1 MGFLYTVHF
10 RMGARTL
17 QIRIGAGD
25 GELAQARRRAVAGL
39 LDPIHSPRSWR
50 WSCIPWSTGRFVA
63 RCPDFLAAILYIE
76 AHLQIVA
83 VWLASLWISGFLFGT
98 SWSCCSW
105 PGWFSQTSG
114 AQHSS
119 TTSLWG
125 IRWRGVPA
133 ALRLQVLPALAAA
146 TSVLAK
152 ITRSFLLPRKRRS
165 PRGSYFPWPF
175 RRCSS
180 FDRYARVKRNLLSV
194 LCVTPLLFCM
204 VY

>member
-50 WSCIPWSTGRFVA
+50 WSCSPWSTGRFVA
-63 RCPDFLAAILYIE
+63 PRCDSIHRGSPANRGR
-76 AHLQIVA
+76 
-83 VWLASLWISGFLFGT
+83 VWLTSLWISGFLFGT

-105 PGWFSQTSG
+105 PGWFSQPSG

-125 IRWRGVPA
+125 SRWRGVP
-133 ALRLQVLPALAAA
+133 ALRLQVLPAPAAA

-152 ITRSFLLPRKRRS
+152 ITRSFLLPQKRRN

-180 FDRYARVKRNLLSV
+180 FDRYARVKRNLLSGYV
-194 LCVTPLLFCM
+194 LLLYCF
-204 VY
+204 V